1 MPVPAAIAK
10 LALDSAR
17 SYLDDV
23 NAVTWSDARL
33 FPILQEA
40 HRELSAELIANGIGH
55 IREQAAI
62 ITVPALT
69 AGQIPPISM
78 PNLPPNCLI
87 PISLHERFPG
97 ESAEHFELM
106 RQSDFIP
113 NIQPCGDLLYW
124 AWMKQDIKLIGAT
137 AIKEVQ
143 FRFRGALVTPA
154 TVNDSLGFSFAEL
167 YLGPRIAAIALPSR
181 KDLDGRAA
189 FNLNTV
195 VRYNV
200 NGEQGVPKRKLGYRR
215 TGWNRRFF

>member
-10 LALDSAR
+10 TALDSAR

-40 HRELSAELIANGIGH
+40 HRELSAELIANGIGN

-62 ITVPALT
+62 ITIPALT
-69 AGQIPPISM
+69 VGQVTPIPM
-78 PNLPPNCLI
+78 PNLPQNCLV

-124 AWMKQDIKLIGAT
+124 AWMKQDIMLIGAT

-143 FRFRGALVTPA
+143 FRFKGALITPN
-154 TVNDSLGFSFAEL
+154 TVNDTLGFSFAEL
-167 YLGPRIAAIALPSR
+167 YLGPRIAAIALPTR
-181 KDLDGRAA
+181 KDLSERAM
-189 FNLNTV
+189 FNMNTV

-200 NGEQGVPKRKLGYRR
+200 NGEQGVPKRKMGYRR